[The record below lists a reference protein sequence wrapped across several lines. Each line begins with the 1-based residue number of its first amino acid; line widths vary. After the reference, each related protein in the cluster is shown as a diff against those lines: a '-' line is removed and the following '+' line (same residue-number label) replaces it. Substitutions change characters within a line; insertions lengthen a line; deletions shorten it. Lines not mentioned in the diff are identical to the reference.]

1 MHNKNHNI
9 ETCIIDG
16 QINIVFKGVFLK
28 SESAYLDDQLQATF
42 DDGISEIILNMKDL
56 EHITGQCM
64 QVLHKALSELY
75 ITKKI
80 VIICHNNSKV
90 ERLLLHLGFAQ
101 WFSFFDDEDQL
112 VESADTQTDIE
123 NNVTDVDHDELTLFD
138 DAA

>member
-64 QVLHKALSELY
+64 QVIHKA
-75 ITKKI
+75 
-80 VIICHNNSKV
+80 
-90 ERLLLHLGFAQ
+90 
-101 WFSFFDDEDQL
+101 
-112 VESADTQTDIE
+112 
-123 NNVTDVDHDELTLFD
+123 
-138 DAA
+138 